1 MDDIILV
8 GQPIGRQSDIGS
20 ATGTHLH
27 FEVAAIPAGTSP
39 PFSQLGGFISNE
51 SWNRVT
57 VVCFSDGDDNGD
69 SLYTDGESYTAGP
82 CVNTAPTADAAGR
95 TK

>member
-1 MDDIILV
+1 M
-8 GQPIGRQSDIGS
+8 GSGRHYPRRPAHRPVQSDIGS
-20 ATGTHLH
+20 ATGKHLH

-39 PFSQLGGFISNE
+39 PFSQLGGFISNG

-69 SLYTDGESYTAGP
+69 SLYTDGESTPRAR
-82 CVNTAPTADAAGR
+82 V
-95 TK
+95 